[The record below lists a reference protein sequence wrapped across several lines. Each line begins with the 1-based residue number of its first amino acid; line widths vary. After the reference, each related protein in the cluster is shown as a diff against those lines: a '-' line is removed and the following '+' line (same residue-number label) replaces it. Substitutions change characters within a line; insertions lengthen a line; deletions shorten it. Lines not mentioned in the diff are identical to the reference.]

1 MAEARRRARRLAE
14 VSRAVRETSAHSAAH
29 GPRAEWLAAGLWKW
43 GPAQLD
49 ELEPGV
55 QRPSAAPR
63 LVLPTAPTPP
73 AQLAAQQI
81 NGTFTCITVGGWVVA
96 SMRFRMAMFC
106 FIFIL
111 MWVDA
116 FIAVFKL
123 TSGLFVIVFLAV
135 VY

>member
-1 MAEARRRARRLAE
+1 
-14 VSRAVRETSAHSAAH
+14 
-29 GPRAEWLAAGLWKW
+29 
-43 GPAQLD
+43 
-49 ELEPGV
+49 
-55 QRPSAAPR
+55 
-63 LVLPTAPTPP
+63 
-73 AQLAAQQI
+73 
-81 NGTFTCITVGGWVVA
+81 
-96 SMRFRMAMFC
+96 MRFRMAMFC